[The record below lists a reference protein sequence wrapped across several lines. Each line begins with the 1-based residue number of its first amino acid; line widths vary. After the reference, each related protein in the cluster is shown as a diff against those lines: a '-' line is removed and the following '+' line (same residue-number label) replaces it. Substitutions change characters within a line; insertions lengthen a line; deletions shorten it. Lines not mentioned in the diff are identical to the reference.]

1 MCVRCEFQLF
11 EDHRASETGC
21 DTLCPKCGKFPA
33 SATGDECYHCF
44 PVGNIAHE
52 CPKCNGK
59 PWSDSLKIPCI
70 SAQMTLTALSREV
83 SGDFH
88 QNSLLIPYFRAKFAD
103 FRKNPTIPMLNS
115 KNSMFFS

>member
-59 PWSDSLKIPCI
+59 PWS
-70 SAQMTLTALSREV
+70 E
-83 SGDFH
+83 DFLAV
-88 QNSLLIPYFRAKFAD
+88 QVEGESDDPIDR
-103 FRKNPTIPMLNS
+103 IM
-115 KNSMFFS
+115 